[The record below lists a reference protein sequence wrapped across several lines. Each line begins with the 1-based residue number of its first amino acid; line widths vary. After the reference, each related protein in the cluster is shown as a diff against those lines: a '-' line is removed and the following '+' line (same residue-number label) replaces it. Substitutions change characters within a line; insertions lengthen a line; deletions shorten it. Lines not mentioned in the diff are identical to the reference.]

1 MKKLGLT
8 FAAIGLFFATTVQ
21 AQEEA
26 QMNPEVTTEVVAVG
40 DEFEKIET
48 SELPETVA
56 TAVSTDYAEAS
67 TTEAWVKEKDGKQVY
82 KLKLD
87 VNGKEKVVYADAEGN
102 WLKKEDTKIEE

>member
-26 QMNPEVTTEVVAVG
+26 QTAPEVTTEVAAVG
-40 DEFEKIET
+40 GEFEMIEI
-48 SELPETVA
+48 SALPEAVT
-56 TAVSTDYAEAS
+56 TAVSTDYAEAN

-82 KLKLD
+82 KIKLD
-87 VNGKEKVVYADAEGN
+87 VNGEEKVVFVDAEGN
-102 WLKKEDTKIEE
+102 WLKKEDTQKKE

>member
-21 AQEEA
+21 AQEEEP
-26 QMNPEVTTEVVAVG
+26 MNPEVTTEVVAVG
-40 DEFEKIET
+40 EFEMIET

-87 VNGKEKVVYADAEGN
+87 VNGEEKVVYVDDQGN
-102 WLKKEDTKIEE
+102 WLEMKDTKIEE